1 MKTMVIQPTLINV
14 RYYPQF
20 LLSLM
25 LVGSVLLS
33 FTPYWLDPTTLF
45 DTKRFFVIFYLL
57 LTALVM
63 LCSGNIRNAI
73 IDSFL
78 NQSSLSKRVIL
89 LAVTCALFANITAL
103 YWVKS
108 QAVFTYGLMFIV
120 VTALLR
126 HVVAQNNDLILR
138 LYIWLTCSL
147 FVSVFLFHSVAT
159 WQGEIPNYRYIFSF
173 VNPRNINH
181 IQIWLILPL
190 LYWAWQNRLKPKAW
204 LYALPVIMHFSL
216 LLTLDA
222 RGAFIASMGGI
233 LLWLILS
240 PNKAQRFKWL
250 LALLFLGLLMKW
262 LLFSPLPQYWLQGVW
277 PEGQGEIRLSDSN
290 RLALWRNAIAMLSFW
305 GHGGDTFVCNNDVI
319 AHTTHNSVLNIA
331 IEWGVVATL
340 CYISLLLL
348 TFYRVCTC
356 GNEKRQVLGIT
367 VLSGFAYSLI
377 SGVLNT
383 PLSQGLA
390 AISVALFWATNTE
403 LTNTKL
409 KASSLPSTSTVKKM
423 AHGVL
428 ILLSVWAIAFIGY
441 KTFLR
446 IDNNQYRH
454 VSVDYY
460 MPQFWIEHNCM
471 DVTRRLNLPA
481 SH

>member
-1 MKTMVIQPTLINV
+1 
-14 RYYPQF
+14 
-20 LLSLM
+20 
-25 LVGSVLLS
+25 
-33 FTPYWLDPTTLF
+33 
-45 DTKRFFVIFYLL
+45 
-57 LTALVM
+57 
-63 LCSGNIRNAI
+63 
-73 IDSFL
+73 
-78 NQSSLSKRVIL
+78 
-89 LAVTCALFANITAL
+89 
-103 YWVKS
+103 
-108 QAVFTYGLMFIV
+108 MFIV
-120 VTALLR
+120 VTTLLR
-126 HVVAQNNDLILR
+126 HVAAQNNDLILR

-147 FVSVFLFHSVAT
+147 FASVFLFHSVAT

-233 LLWLILS
+233 LLWLIIS

-262 LLFSPLPQYWLQGVW
+262 LLFSPLPQYWLQGMW

-348 TFYRVCTC
+348 TFYRVCSCTD
-356 GNEKRQVLGIT
+356 EKRQVLGIT

-403 LTNTKL
+403 LTNTEL
-409 KASSLPSTSTVKKM
+409 KAPSLPSTSIVRRL
-423 AHGVL
+423 AHAAL